1 MRGPEW
7 LRTLPRPAAW
17 ALVGAGSAALIGAIA
32 GLIIGLFVYA
42 PTAWFAAI
50 ELGLPAAVVGAVVGA
65 LVGTIGALT
74 GRPRKRPRGMPA
86 SGA

>member
-65 LVGTIGALT
+65 LAGMIVTLT
-74 GRPRKRPRGMPA
+74 GGARKRPRGVPT

>member
-7 LRTLPRPAAW
+7 LRDLPRTAAW
-17 ALVGAGSAALIGAIA
+17 ALVGAGSAGLIGAVA

-50 ELGLPAAVVGAVVGA
+50 EVGLPAVVVGAVIGA
-65 LVGTIGALT
+65 LAGTIATLT
-74 GRPRKRPRGMPA
+74 GRPGKRPRGA
-86 SGA
+86 SVSGT

>member
-7 LRTLPRPAAW
+7 LRDLPRPAAW
-17 ALVGAGSAALIGAIA
+17 ALVGAGSAGLIGAIA
-32 GLIIGLFVYA
+32 GLVIGLFVYA

-50 ELGLPAAVVGAVVGA
+50 ELGLPAAVVGA
-65 LVGTIGALT
+65 LVGMIGALT
-74 GRPRKRPRGMPA
+74 GRSRKRPRGMPT